1 MNDNNHSRRDD
12 AFDLTLHGYTIKPAT
27 ISSRS
32 SSARSD
38 SQSKQSE
45 IVHSR
50 PPSARLDCQP
60 KEPETISSRPP
71 SARLDS
77 QPNELGIGSRPPSAR
92 LDSQLKELAATSSR
106 PSSARSDSQW
116 KPPGIVTSRPTSA
129 RNDLS
134 SKEPSIISGRSTS
147 SRSDSQSNGS
157 QTPTRDDNTKERRP
171 SLTSSV
177 NFSSARKRRLSNSS
191 QRSIPI
197 KSPIADTKKSAN
209 LSTSSTIFRVLSP
222 RQQDADGFFTDES
235 QKKSFEPKPDGE
247 DCDDTRRWI
256 DEINQLNSS
265 FTPPPDNHTVG
276 PMGMSRDSLNG
287 TMTATGANIFQAN
300 DHRRDRFLPIAESC
314 HSEQV
319 IPTGVEKAS
328 ITIQQEPTDPA
339 RLEQTNLTEY
349 EQQRELRTPT
359 ETQHEMNNN
368 GLNSR
373 QLSSGNS
380 TPTNRKISAT
390 SPVPLLSNM
399 DQKIRYESSVTSSS
413 SSSSLTPVPK
423 VKLGDVYES
432 LSRLEE
438 VEPFPE
444 HTSIEHNS
452 IYILD
457 PTSIVASPF
466 IDELSPRTSNHV
478 SYVSTHFDQTNQDDR
493 LNENARSQKSSTHE
507 TSSPPITRFTIPA
520 QFDRR
525 QQSKKLVQSVSI
537 PHHHSSSSLDQQTRY
552 ATKIITPYKSLTM
565 SPYETNYKDN
575 EFQNSNKTTH
585 DAAREKRLP
594 YRVDYEEKQR
604 QSTIVQPRMNQQHE
618 PSFHLRNNLEQDFD
632 FDFQRQKDEYES
644 IIQRHLKFIDQLI
657 DDKKK
662 LSHRCELLLYELK
675 TIDKKYNSRIRS
687 IEESHCGELQ
697 KLKDVHEAAEKL
709 RRERWIEEKTKK
721 IKELTVRGL
730 EPEIQKL
737 ISKHKNELSKMKTV
751 HEAELM
757 AADERASQ
765 RYIRMVDELRDQL
778 QREKDVAIA
787 DERELARDKYEK
799 SLRDEVDNLNEQRRR
814 LYTEIEEEKS
824 QQSELVAK
832 QHADL
837 EKLRRDIEENHRSVV
852 ESSKL
857 EHEAIR
863 LEQEHRHSNEIQE
876 LKDRLTLEKQNWE
889 ENLMKQ
895 QETLLA
901 GKERE
906 LREQMKHERDKEIEK
921 IISQFESDTTTTK
934 EETERTAES
943 RVKRIRDKYEAEFHE
958 LENSEKQTRERFN
971 QIKAQMTEFQGDN
984 ERLQVLLTQK
994 ETEINDIKKITETL
1008 QQERDRL
1015 SDIIRQEFADRLVL
1029 TEDENRRVKGEIAE
1043 LRARQQLELE
1053 KKNEELEALKRR
1065 QDKELQALHEKIKQ
1079 AISKK
1084 DEQVR
1089 GLHVQ
1094 YETAVKR
1101 VEHLEG
1107 LLAQQRK
1114 LIATIPSSGSSA
1126 SRKLQ
1131 PS

>member
-1 MNDNNHSRRDD
+1 MNDNNNSRRDD
-12 AFDLTLHGYTIKPAT
+12 AFDLTLHGYSIKPGT

-45 IVHSR
+45 IVRSR

-77 QPNELGIGSRPPSAR
+77 QSNELGIGSRPPSAR

-116 KPPGIVTSRPTSA
+116 KPSGIVTSRPTSA
-129 RNDLS
+129 KNDLP
-134 SKEPSIISGRSTS
+134 SKESSIASGRSTS
-147 SRSDSQSNGS
+147 SRSDTQSNGS

-191 QRSIPI
+191 QRSIPV
-197 KSPIADTKKSAN
+197 KSPIADAKKSTN
-209 LSTSSTIFRVLSP
+209 LSTSSSIFRVLSP
-222 RQQDADGFFTDES
+222 HQQDADGFFTDES
-235 QKKSFEPKPDGE
+235 QKKSFEPKPDEE

-287 TMTATGANIFQAN
+287 TMTMTGANIFQAN

-328 ITIQQEPTDPA
+328 ITIQQEPTDPE
-339 RLEQTNLTEY
+339 RFEQTNPTEY
-349 EQQRELRTPT
+349 EQQRELRTPI
-359 ETQHEMNNN
+359 ETQQEMNNN
-368 GLNSR
+368 GLNNR

-380 TPTNRKISAT
+380 TPTNRKITAT
-390 SPVPLLSNM
+390 SSVPLLSNM
-399 DQKIRYESSVTSSS
+399 DQKIRYESSVASSS
-413 SSSSLTPVPK
+413 SSSTPVPK
-423 VKLGDVYES
+423 VRIGDVYES

-452 IYILD
+452 IHILD

-478 SYVSTHFDQTNQDDR
+478 SYVSNHFDETNQDDR
-493 LNENARSQKSSTHE
+493 FNESARSQKSGAQE
-507 TSSPPITRFTIPA
+507 ASSPPITRFTIPA
-520 QFDRR
+520 QSDRR
-525 QQSKKLVQSVSI
+525 QQSKKLAQSVSI
-537 PHHHSSSSLDQQTRY
+537 PHHHSSSSIDQQTRY

-565 SPYETNYKDN
+565 SPYEANYQDN

-594 YRVDYEEKQR
+594 YRIDYEEKQR

-618 PSFHLRNNLEQDFD
+618 SSFHLRNNLEQDFD
-632 FDFQRQKDEYES
+632 FHFQRQKDEYES

-687 IEESHCGELQ
+687 IEESHCSELQ

-751 HEAELM
+751 HEAELV

-787 DERELARDKYEK
+787 DERELAREKYEK
-799 SLRDEVDNLNEQRRR
+799 SLREEVDNLNEQRRR

-857 EHEAIR
+857 EYEAIR

-901 GKERE
+901 SKERE

-984 ERLQVLLTQK
+984 ERLQVLLRQR

-1053 KKNEELEALKRR
+1053 KRNEELEALKRQ

-1126 SRKLQ
+1126 LRKLQ
-1131 PS
+1131 HS